1 MFFNQDQ
8 RLDFFKKKAE
18 RQRKRIQEE
27 KLRLEIANL
36 DKEIATLEQSRRR
49 LYNEIRTSRASQ
61 RPYYS
66 KRNNTYRKGNR

>member
-49 LYNEIRTSRASQ
+49 LCNEVRATRNSD
-61 RPYYS
+61 RPYYPN
-66 KRNNTYRKGNR
+66 KKTYRNGNR